1 MNHQTSIEKMKQM
14 RLTAMAETYYNS
26 LQTGMYKDY
35 TIDQFI
41 ALLVDQEWE
50 YRHNKKIANL
60 IASAKFRD
68 QATVEDIDYTAS
80 RSLDRNVLERLTSLD
95 FLKRKENLIITG
107 LTGTGKSYI
116 AQALGHRACLMQ
128 HKTLYYNTTRLMDD
142 VRLARTEGTYI
153 KLLVRIEKA
162 DLLILDDFGLNSFD
176 PTVRT
181 TLMDIV
187 ESKYDKT
194 SIIIATQI
202 PVKCWHEL
210 IGEGTIAD
218 AILDRLVHS
227 SHRIEL
233 SGESMRKNKLKTVQN
248 NL

>member
-50 YRHNKKIANL
+50 CRHNKKIANL

-153 KLLVRIEKA
+153 KLLTKIEKA
-162 DLLILDDFGLNSFD
+162 DLVILDDFGLNSFD
-176 PTVRT
+176 ATVRT

-202 PVKCWHEL
+202 PVNCWHEL

-227 SHRIEL
+227 SHRIVL
-233 SGESMRKNKLKTVQN
+233 SGESMRKNKLKTLQN

>member
-68 QATVEDIDYTAS
+68 QATVENIDYTAS
-80 RSLDRNVLERLTSLD
+80 RSLDRNVLERLISLD

-128 HKTLYYNTTRLMDD
+128 HKILYYNTTRLMDD

-153 KLLVRIEKA
+153 KLLAKIGKA

-176 PTVRT
+176 STVRT
-181 TLMDIV
+181 SLMDIV

-233 SGESMRKNKLKTVQN
+233 SGESMRKNKLKTLQN

>member
-153 KLLVRIEKA
+153 KLLTKIEKA
-162 DLLILDDFGLNSFD
+162 DLVILDDFGLNSFD
-176 PTVRT
+176 ATVRT

-202 PVKCWHEL
+202 PVNCWHEL

-233 SGESMRKNKLKTVQN
+233 SGESMRKNKLKTVKN

>member
-60 IASAKFRD
+60 VASAKFRD

-95 FLKRKENLIITG
+95 FLKRNENLIITG

-153 KLLVRIEKA
+153 KLLAKIEKA

-176 PTVRT
+176 ATVRT
-181 TLMDIV
+181 TLMYIV

>member
-50 YRHNKKIANL
+50 YRHNKKIVNL

>member
-50 YRHNKKIANL
+50 YRHNKKIVNL

-153 KLLVRIEKA
+153 KLLTKIEKA
-162 DLLILDDFGLNSFD
+162 DLVILDDFGLNSFD
-176 PTVRT
+176 ATVRT

-202 PVKCWHEL
+202 PVNCWHEL

-233 SGESMRKNKLKTVQN
+233 SGESMRKNKLKTVKN

>member
-50 YRHNKKIANL
+50 YRHNKKIENL
-60 IASAKFRD
+60 IATAKFRD
-68 QATVEDIDYTAS
+68 QACIENIDFTAS
-80 RSLDRNVLERLTSLD
+80 RSLDRNILERLSSLD

-116 AQALGHRACLMQ
+116 AQALGHRACMMQ
-128 HKTLYYNTTRLMDD
+128 HKTLYYNTSRFMDD
-142 VRLARTEGTYI
+142 IRLSRTEGTYI
-153 KLLVRIEKA
+153 KLLTKIEKA
-162 DLLILDDFGLNSFD
+162 NLVIFDDFGLNSFD
-176 PTVRT
+176 AIVRT

>member
-1 MNHQTSIEKMKQM
+1 
-14 RLTAMAETYYNS
+14 
-26 LQTGMYKDY
+26 
-35 TIDQFI
+35 
-41 ALLVDQEWE
+41 
-50 YRHNKKIANL
+50 
-60 IASAKFRD
+60 
-68 QATVEDIDYTAS
+68 
-80 RSLDRNVLERLTSLD
+80 
-95 FLKRKENLIITG
+95 
-107 LTGTGKSYI
+107 
-116 AQALGHRACLMQ
+116 MQ

-142 VRLARTEGTYI
+142 VRLSRTEGTYI
-153 KLLVRIEKA
+153 KLLTKIEKA

-233 SGESMRKNKLKTVQN
+233 FGESMRKNKLKTVQN

>member
-60 IASAKFRD
+60 IATAKFRD
-68 QATVEDIDYTAS
+68 QACIEDIDFTAG
-80 RSLDRNVLERLTSLD
+80 RSLDRNILERLSSLD

-128 HKTLYYNTTRLMDD
+128 HKTLYYNTSRLMDD
-142 VRLARTEGTYI
+142 VRLARTEGAYI
-153 KLLVRIEKA
+153 KLLTKIEKA
-162 DLLILDDFGLNSFD
+162 DLVIFDDFGLNSFD
-176 PTVRT
+176 TTVRT
-181 TLMDIV
+181 TLLDIV

>member
-60 IASAKFRD
+60 VASAKFRD

-95 FLKRKENLIITG
+95 FLKRNENLIITG

-153 KLLVRIEKA
+153 KLLAKIEKA

-176 PTVRT
+176 ATVRT

>member
-60 IASAKFRD
+60 IATAKFRD
-68 QATVEDIDYTAS
+68 QACIENIDFTAS
-80 RSLDRNVLERLTSLD
+80 RSLDRNILERLSSLD

-116 AQALGHRACLMQ
+116 AQALGHRACMMQ
-128 HKTLYYNTTRLMDD
+128 HKTLYYNTSRFMDD
-142 VRLARTEGTYI
+142 IRLSRTEGTYI
-153 KLLVRIEKA
+153 KLLTKIEKA
-162 DLLILDDFGLNSFD
+162 NLVIFDDFGLNSFD
-176 PTVRT
+176 AIVRT

>member
-60 IASAKFRD
+60 IATAKFRD
-68 QATVEDIDYTAS
+68 QACIEDIDFTAG
-80 RSLDRNVLERLTSLD
+80 RSLDRNILERLSSLD
-95 FLKRKENLIITG
+95 FLKRNENLIITG

-128 HKTLYYNTTRLMDD
+128 HKTLYYNTSRLMDD
-142 VRLARTEGTYI
+142 VRLARTEGAYI
-153 KLLVRIEKA
+153 KLLTKIEKA
-162 DLLILDDFGLNSFD
+162 DLVIFDDFGLNSFD
-176 PTVRT
+176 TTVRT
-181 TLMDIV
+181 TLLDIV

>member
-68 QATVEDIDYTAS
+68 QATVENIDYTAS
-80 RSLDRNVLERLTSLD
+80 RSLDRNVLERLISLD

-116 AQALGHRACLMQ
+116 AQALGHKACLMQ

-153 KLLVRIEKA
+153 KLLAKIEKA

-176 PTVRT
+176 STVRT
-181 TLMDIV
+181 SLMDIV

-233 SGESMRKNKLKTVQN
+233 SGESMRKNKLKTLQN

>member
-50 YRHNKKIANL
+50 HRHNKKIANL

-68 QATVEDIDYTAS
+68 QTTVEDIDYTAS

>member
-26 LQTGMYKDY
+26 LQTGMCKDY

-50 YRHNKKIANL
+50 YRHNKKITNL

-68 QATVEDIDYTAS
+68 QACVEDIDFSAS
-80 RSLDRNVLERLTSLD
+80 RSLDRNVIERLSSLD

-116 AQALGHRACLMQ
+116 AQALGNRACLMQ

-142 VRLARTEGTYI
+142 VRLARTEGTYM
-153 KLLVRIEKA
+153 KLLSKIEKA

-176 PTVRT
+176 ATVRT

-248 NL
+248 NM